1 MKKIILA
8 ILVLSISISAI
19 SCKKNAPK
27 ENKTEQGFTVDSNKS
42 EINWTAFKTTDKV
55 PVKGKFTQLNITKS
69 STGKTYADALNGT
82 EFSIPVSSIFSNNA
96 DRDNKLKTL
105 FFGVM
110 KNAEILSGTIHIV
123 DATSGY
129 VDFSM
134 NSVIEKLVFSYTTT
148 ENSIEIKSIM
158 DTNSWQ
164 AQTAIESINNAC
176 LDLHKG
182 ADGVSKTWSDV
193 AIDLSVYFKK

>member
-1 MKKIILA
+1 MKKILLMVTVLA
-8 ILVLSISISAI
+8 VSFSTI
-19 SCKKNAPK
+19 SCKKKASK
-27 ENKTEQGFTVDSNKS
+27 EIKVEPGFTIDTNKS
-42 EINWTAFKTTDKV
+42 EINWTAFKTSDKV
-55 PVKGKFTQLNITKS
+55 PVKGKFTKLNIIKS
-69 STGKTYADALNGT
+69 SPGKTFIETLNGT

-110 KNAEILSGTIHIV
+110 KNAEILSGTIHIS

-134 NSVIEKLVFSYTTT
+134 NGIIEKLPFSCTVSDK
-148 ENSIEIKSIM
+148 SIEIKTIM
-158 DTNSWQ
+158 NTDTWQ
-164 AQTAIESINNAC
+164 AQAAITSINNAC

-182 ADGVSKTWSDV
+182 ADGISKTWSDV
-193 AIDLSVYFKK
+193 AIDISVYFK